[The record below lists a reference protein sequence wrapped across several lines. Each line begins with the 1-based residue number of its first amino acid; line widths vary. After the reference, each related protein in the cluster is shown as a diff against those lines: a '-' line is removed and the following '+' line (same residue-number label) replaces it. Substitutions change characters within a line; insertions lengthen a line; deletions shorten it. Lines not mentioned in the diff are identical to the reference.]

1 MDDQGKLE
9 NFDDEAPLPDSRGGH
24 PLGRPSNPNSWFRK
38 RLDQVRSEARKEIQ
52 LKSFRPLRKN
62 ES

>member
-1 MDDQGKLE
+1 MDDRQDRE
-9 NFDDEAPLPDSRGGH
+9 NFDDEARLPDSRGGH

-52 LKSFRPLRKN
+52 LKSYRALRKN